1 MTEQEV
7 FSKLKLKI
15 DKKFRKKEGKM
26 LDIEDL
32 ERQRMDMESRLI
44 RLRFKITDK
53 KRLNQRTSKED
64 GDLVYLQ
71 YSINEIKEKIEEAK
85 KQPDK

>member
-1 MTEQEV
+1 
-7 FSKLKLKI
+7 
-15 DKKFRKKEGKM
+15 M